1 AGQGRGALARARR
14 PHGPARGA
22 RHCRRGGH
30 GVPRDMSLMRGSAF
44 VTGGGSGIGRA
55 IAEALAARGA
65 PVAVFDLLPDG
76 GKETLGAI
84 EARGGRACFL
94 QGDAS
99 RWGDVD
105 AGVTGAVATLGP
117 LGIMVNA
124 AGILDGYAPADELTL
139 PVWERVIGINLTGTF
154 VGCKRALVEMLPRAA
169 GRIVN
174 IASVAG
180 VVGSGGGPA
189 YVASKHGVVGLTRQ
203 LAVAYA
209 ARGVTVN
216 AICPGAI
223 ATGLRANSTRILG
236 RDAPEMR
243 GIGGDDAAVRASTPA
258 DARRY
263 SNERFA
269 EAFWTARD
277 IAQTMD
283 ELGYYAMWTA
293 EHHFQR
299 EGYEVLPN
307 LIQLSLWLAT
317 QTKRLKF
324 GCAFNILPMWHP
336 LRLAEDYA
344 MADIVTGGRVIMGV
358 GRGYHTREVESFGAP
373 L

>member
-1 AGQGRGALARARR
+1 
-14 PHGPARGA
+14 
-22 RHCRRGGH
+22 
-30 GVPRDMSLMRGSAF
+30 MSLMRGSAF

-243 GIGGDDAAVRASTPA
+243 GIGGDDAAVRAITPA
-258 DARRY
+258 GRRGTLEEVAAAACY
-263 SNERFA
+263 LAGE
-269 EAFWTARD
+269 EAAYITGHTLVIDGGWTA
-277 IAQTMD
+277 Q
-283 ELGYYAMWTA
+283 
-293 EHHFQR
+293 
-299 EGYEVLPN
+299 
-307 LIQLSLWLAT
+307 
-317 QTKRLKF
+317 
-324 GCAFNILPMWHP
+324 
-336 LRLAEDYA
+336 
-344 MADIVTGGRVIMGV
+344 
-358 GRGYHTREVESFGAP
+358 
-373 L
+373 

>member
-1 AGQGRGALARARR
+1 APDGGRNPRGADRVDPASRVDGEVRLADPGQGAPEAAAPDHGADARALGRRRPCEPRRLRRGVAAAGQGRGALARARR

-84 EARGGRACFL
+84 EARGGP
-94 QGDAS
+94 AS
-99 RWGDVD
+99 
-105 AGVTGAVATLGP
+105 
-117 LGIMVNA
+117 
-124 AGILDGYAPADELTL
+124 
-139 PVWERVIGINLTGTF
+139 
-154 VGCKRALVEMLPRAA
+154 
-169 GRIVN
+169 
-174 IASVAG
+174 
-180 VVGSGGGPA
+180 
-189 YVASKHGVVGLTRQ
+189 VASKHGVVGLTRQ

-243 GIGGDDAAVRASTPA
+243 GIGGDDAAVRAITPA
-258 DARRY
+258 GRRGTL
-263 SNERFA
+263 E
-269 EAFWTARD
+269 
-277 IAQTMD
+277 
-283 ELGYYAMWTA
+283 
-293 EHHFQR
+293 
-299 EGYEVLPN
+299 EV
-307 LIQLSLWLAT
+307 
-317 QTKRLKF
+317 
-324 GCAFNILPMWHP
+324 
-336 LRLAEDYA
+336 
-344 MADIVTGGRVIMGV
+344 
-358 GRGYHTREVESFGAP
+358 
-373 L
+373 